1 METKQNKKN
10 DSEKNVEANFVVQDH
25 HLIKSTRVIALDKL
39 IAREI
44 YSVLLL
50 SSDNSPTS
58 QKYFGK
64 VFPNENLIRRKF
76 HTKTFATN
84 WSQICAFSADL
95 VKNILSLKSCNTT
108 CKKCNKNLKK
118 KKIGKSTAS
127 KIVWET
133 RKAILKVFKKD
144 CLEMLSFTN
153 DWVETAKDFYDKW
166 NFPNCLGAIDGKY
179 VMIECRR
186 NPDSTYYN

>member
-1 METKQNKKN
+1 METKKKKKN

-64 VFPNENLIRRKF
+64 VFPND
-76 HTKTFATN
+76 TN
-84 WSQICAFSADL
+84 YCFTLVDIGSHGSINDTSTLSGLLLGKAFEDSST
-95 VKNILSLKSCNTT
+95 NFCILAPLRIGEWELPYVLLGDDVFPLKPWLMKSYLE
-108 CKKCNKNLKK
+108 KNLQ
-118 KKIGKSTAS
+118 
-127 KIVWET
+127 
-133 RKAILKVFKKD
+133 
-144 CLEMLSFTN
+144 
-153 DWVETAKDFYDKW
+153 
-166 NFPNCLGAIDGKY
+166 
-179 VMIECRR
+179 EC
-186 NPDSTYYN
+186 

>member
-1 METKQNKKN
+1 METKKKKKN

-84 WSQICAFSADL
+84 
-95 VKNILSLKSCNTT
+95 
-108 CKKCNKNLKK
+108 
-118 KKIGKSTAS
+118 
-127 KIVWET
+127 
-133 RKAILKVFKKD
+133 
-144 CLEMLSFTN
+144 
-153 DWVETAKDFYDKW
+153 
-166 NFPNCLGAIDGKY
+166 
-179 VMIECRR
+179 
-186 NPDSTYYN
+186 